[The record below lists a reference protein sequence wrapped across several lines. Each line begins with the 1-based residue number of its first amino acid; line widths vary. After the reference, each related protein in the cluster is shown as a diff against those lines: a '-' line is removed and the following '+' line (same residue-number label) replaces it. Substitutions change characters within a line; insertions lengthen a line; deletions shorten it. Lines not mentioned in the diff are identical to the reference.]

1 MRSQKSEQERVPNDD
16 PENGAVSPT
25 HEPRFDTIA
34 LALQC
39 LGAGAALAAGTA
51 RPLMAVIFGGLV
63 NVYNDKGDKTALKHT
78 IDKQVL
84 LLVVIFLAQWLATCA
99 YAIFFSISAMRRS
112 MALRS
117 AYLKALVSQ
126 DVDQVSESRTA
137 TDLSTNISVIEDA
150 LSEKLGTVLQA
161 LSTVL
166 TSLIIAFTRSW
177 QLTLCMLFMVLFLI
191 ASNFGTAAIDA
202 KMEQVI
208 HSIEMQASS
217 LAEECLSGIRTVTAY
232 LATNEMGDRYAT
244 ILQKSKA
251 KGIRKSPVRAAQY
264 SISYFVV
271 LNVYALGFWY
281 GTTLFMQGK
290 IHSGGSVV
298 M

>member
-1 MRSQKSEQERVPNDD
+1 
-16 PENGAVSPT
+16 
-25 HEPRFDTIA
+25 
-34 LALQC
+34 
-39 LGAGAALAAGTA
+39 
-51 RPLMAVIFGGLV
+51 MAVIFGGLV
-63 NVYNDKGDKTALKHT
+63 NVYNDKGEKTALKHT

-99 YAIFFSISAMRRS
+99 YAIFFSIAAMRRS

-126 DVDQVSESRTA
+126 DIDQVSESRTA

-202 KMEQVI
+202 KMEQAI
-208 HSIEMQASS
+208 HAIEIQASS
-217 LAEECLSGIRTVTAY
+217 LAEECLSGIRTITAY
-232 LATNEMGDRYAT
+232 LATTEMGDRYAT
-244 ILQKSKA
+244 ILQKSKT

-281 GTTLFMQGK
+281 GTHLFLQGK